1 MRVAGR
7 GSRTLGKKLHLTE
20 LLGDLMKKLQ
30 EKFKPKKLTFWA
42 PLALAASC
50 PFLLILAHIRAKNIF
65 IEATRMAPCKGF
77 FSTQILTWK
86 KKKEHSFYVGVSVCC
101 SDFMWLPVSRSATWV
116 ANQRMSACLTSI
128 HEDCCQSSLF
138 HGRMQGYLSNGSH
151 WERGVH
157 WWNVIICE
165 TFLKP

>member
-1 MRVAGR
+1 MSFMRVAGR

-77 FSTQILTWK
+77 FSTQILT
-86 KKKEHSFYVGVSVCC
+86 
-101 SDFMWLPVSRSATWV
+101 
-116 ANQRMSACLTSI
+116 
-128 HEDCCQSSLF
+128 
-138 HGRMQGYLSNGSH
+138 
-151 WERGVH
+151 
-157 WWNVIICE
+157 
-165 TFLKP
+165 